1 MILKNWRLA
10 GKNYLAWELTG
21 HNRNRRKS
29 NYHNSSKMKKAELLM
44 GRLIST
50 LHFILTNISLTLVK
64 GSGIELKN
72 SIYIKINS
80 HIMRIIWISPFPP

>member
-1 MILKNWRLA
+1 
-10 GKNYLAWELTG
+10 
-21 HNRNRRKS
+21 
-29 NYHNSSKMKKAELLM
+29 M

-64 GSGIELKN
+64 GSGTKLKN

-80 HIMRIIWISPFPP
+80 HIIRIIWISPFPP